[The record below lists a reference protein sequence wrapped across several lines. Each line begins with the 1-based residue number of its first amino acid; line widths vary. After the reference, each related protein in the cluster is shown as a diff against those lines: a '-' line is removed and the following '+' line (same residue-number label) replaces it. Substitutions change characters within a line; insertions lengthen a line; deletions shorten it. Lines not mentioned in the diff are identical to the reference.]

1 MMIAEQPETPELPQI
16 MSDEEIEAN
25 NPEDG
30 VVDPSIQR
38 PPTDEQLAEDAIATM
53 KTLFPRI
60 HQQLLALRGTPQ
72 GEAYL
77 DGLIVDE
84 RGNRQ
89 GFPPDVLRALLV
101 LQRVH
106 FEQFGTFKRVDP
118 WDVGSQKK

>member
-1 MMIAEQPETPELPQI
+1 MIAEQPETPELPQI
-16 MSDEEIEAN
+16 MSDEEIEA
-25 NPEDG
+25 
-30 VVDPSIQR
+30 SIPKDDDMIRSYQR
-38 PPTDEQLAEDAIATM
+38 PPTDKQLAEDAIATM

-60 HQQLLALRGTPQ
+60 HQQLVALWGTLQ

-89 GFPPDVLRALLV
+89 GFPADALRALLV

-106 FEQFGTFKRVDP
+106 FQQFGTFRRVDP
-118 WDVGSQKK
+118 WDVGSRKK